1 MFVVDGPPIDRKVT
15 WCRNHPPNL
24 FYTHTEGLTM
34 VTGVDVSKATL
45 VYCTKDGTPRSQT
58 NSAQG
63 IDQLLA
69 ACPSGSIIAMEA
81 TGRYHRLLANTAYE
95 KGFIVIVLNPKDAS
109 AYAKTISPRAK
120 TDNIDAR
127 TIAKFASER
136 EHIQY
141 TPVPSVVDALKNLC
155 RTRAGLVRQRVT
167 LTNQASEHQDI
178 AAYLKQAVESI
189 GQSIAQLDMQ
199 IVEAAQTLPQYQRLR
214 QIPGFG
220 SLIAAYTC
228 AMLASGTFRRSDS
241 FVAFIGLDTKVKE
254 SGKFKGRRRLTKRGD
269 PEARRLLYLAALAAS
284 RQPGPLNEMRQHYL
298 DKGFSKTEAAVFV
311 ARKLARVAW
320 AIYKKG
326 EIYRPQRVRN
336 QNEPQAAKPAIDPC
350 QPPDLQI
357 DGNTIDTNADTYIG
371 TICHT
376 TTKKGTRMLDSST

>member
-1 MFVVDGPPIDRKVT
+1 
-15 WCRNHPPNL
+15 
-24 FYTHTEGLTM
+24 M